1 MDNQRKIEIL
11 KQNNPFLSASTSD
24 PWLNQFPDVKSV
36 NKEVFDFIFSAISQ
50 KIKHPEDGMA
60 CLVLGEA
67 GAGKTHLISRINKQ
81 LVTGSKTVLF
91 SYIQPIEDPGQT
103 FRYLLREIVVNLCR
117 PVAGADNMTQFDVLL
132 GKVLTDLLIKKIR
145 IKQISVTDQR
155 KLIKSLKQD
164 PTCFRRSKILQKV
177 LSNKSIEK
185 YGKDYLLSEFPDLDE
200 QFLSVFLNLRI
211 NRLRTPALSWLK
223 GVILDEEDTALLK
236 VGTRFSA
243 TDSYLE
249 QESRSILFSIG
260 QLFAKYGHLLLVCFD
275 RMENLESSSHV
286 AAFGK
291 MLEFLVDKAQAM
303 LPVAFYRGQLWEERF
318 RQELN
323 SHVVSR
329 LESNISILKGCDTAA
344 ALSIIKARLS
354 HAYGIL
360 VKNDYFPFEREDLIS
375 CFDAEI
381 LSPREVIIEA
391 NKRLKTVLGSMT
403 NEPLSSLSDVLY
415 EEFSQQ
421 YKQLLNNSASV
432 SPDRMRLR
440 HSLNTYLKSFP
451 ETSQLKL
458 ASFDFSGGSNDVV
471 DFICSFESEATG
483 QFKVVFII
491 DDSVHHKT
499 VNSKLEKA
507 IEYLDEDTAQKV
519 FYLRDRRSKF
529 PGPDVWKVTNK
540 TLRRFKDKGG
550 ISIKLTQAQAMA
562 WYSMTFLHYK
572 VVEGDVAFQ
581 QAGKPLRAVTDNEF
595 MQFASI
601 YLHSPKKLNLFD
613 LDEKIANPR
622 MSSQKKKRLE
632 KLTVLN
638 VW

>member
-1 MDNQRKIEIL
+1 MDNQQKIDLL
-11 KQNNPFLSASTSD
+11 KKNNPFLSASTSD
-24 PWLNQFPDVKSV
+24 PWMNQFPDVKSV
-36 NKEVFDFIFSAISQ
+36 NKEVFDFIFNTISQ
-50 KIKHPEDGMA
+50 KSKHPGDGMA

-67 GAGKTHLISRINKQ
+67 GAGKTHLISRIHKQ
-81 LVTGSKTVLF
+81 LVTGSRTVLF

-103 FRYLLREIVVNLCR
+103 FRYLLREIVINLCR
-117 PVAGADNMTQFDVLL
+117 PRSGADNMTQFDVLL

-145 IKQISVTDQR
+145 IKQISVADQR
-155 KLIKSLKQD
+155 KLIKSLKED

-177 LSNKSIEK
+177 LASKSIEK
-185 YGKDYLLSEFPDLDE
+185 YGADFLLSEFPDLDE
-200 QFLSVFLNLRI
+200 QFLAVFLNLRI

-223 GVILDEEDTALLK
+223 GVILDEEDAALLK

-249 QESRSILFSIG
+249 QESRSILFSISR
-260 QLFAKYGHLLLVCFD
+260 LLAKYGQLLLVCFD
-275 RMENLESSSHV
+275 RMENLESPSHV
-286 AAFGK
+286 TAFGK
-291 MLEFLVDKAQAM
+291 MLEFLVDRAQAM

-318 RQELN
+318 RKELN

-354 HAYGIL
+354 QVYGTL
-360 VKNDYFPFEREDLIS
+360 VKNDYFPFDREDLIS

-391 NKRLKTVLGSMT
+391 NNRLKQVLGAIDH
-403 NEPLSSLSDVLY
+403 EPLSSLSDILY

-421 YKQLLNNSASV
+421 YKQLLNNSTSV

-440 HSLNTYLKSFP
+440 HTLNIYLKSFP
-451 ETSQLKL
+451 ESSRLQLL
-458 ASFDFSGGSNDVV
+458 SIEFSGGSNDAV
-471 DFICSFESEATG
+471 DFVCSFKSEANG
-483 QFKVVFII
+483 EFKVAFVI

-507 IEYLDEDTAQKV
+507 IEFLEEESTHKV
-519 FYLRDRRSKF
+519 FYVRDRRSKF

-550 ISIKLTQAQAMA
+550 MSIKLTQAQAMA
-562 WYSMTFLHYK
+562 WYAMTFLHYK
-572 VVEGDVAFQ
+572 VVEGDVTFQ
-581 QAGKPLRAVTDNEF
+581 QAGKTMRAITDNEF

-601 YLHSPKKLNLFD
+601 YLHSPKQLNLFD
-613 LDEKIANPR
+613 LDEKIDSPR
-622 MSSQKKKRLE
+622 MTSQKKKRLE

-638 VW
+638 IW